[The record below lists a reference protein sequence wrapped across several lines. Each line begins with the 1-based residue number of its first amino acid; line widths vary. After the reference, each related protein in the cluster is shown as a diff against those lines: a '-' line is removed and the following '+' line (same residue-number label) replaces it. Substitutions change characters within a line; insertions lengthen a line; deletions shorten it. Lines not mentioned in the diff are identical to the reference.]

1 MDIRLI
7 YATFPDMAT
16 ARAAAG
22 PLVRGGL
29 AACVN
34 MWPGMISLYCW
45 EGAVEEG
52 QEVVFLAK
60 TTVARQDEAVQ
71 AIRALHPYDEPAILV
86 LPVEGGS
93 ASFLDWIRAGSS
105 GQGPGAS

>member
-7 YATFPDMAT
+7 YATFPDTDT
-16 ARAAAG
+16 ARAAARK
-22 PLVRGGL
+22 LVGEGL

-34 MWPGMISLYCW
+34 MWPGMTSVYRWQGTL
-45 EGAVEEG
+45 EEG

-60 TTVARQDEAVQ
+60 TTRSRAREAIEAVVQ
-71 AIRALHPYDEPAILV
+71 AHPYDEPAVML

-93 ASFLDWIRAGSS
+93 ASFLEWIRRETGSEEFD
-105 GQGPGAS
+105 GT

>member
-34 MWPGMISLYCW
+34 MWPGMVSLYCW

-52 QEVVFLAK
+52 EEVVFLAK
-60 TTVARQDEAVQ
+60 TTLARQDEAVE

>member
-7 YATFPDMAT
+7 YATFPDTDSAG
-16 ARAAAG
+16 AAARK
-22 PLVRGGL
+22 LVGEGL

-34 MWPGMISLYCW
+34 MWPGMTSVYRWQGTL
-45 EGAVEEG
+45 EEG

-60 TTVARQDEAVQ
+60 TTRARAREAIEAVVQ
-71 AIRALHPYDEPAILV
+71 AHPYDEPAVML

-93 ASFLDWIRAGSS
+93 ASFLDWIRRETGSEEAE
-105 GQGPGAS
+105 GA